1 MQVIETQYEF
11 GQIDIFSVLQ
21 MQARSLHNE
30 ALLISMKNARIA
42 QQRVLHL
49 GKQRLSITNA
59 PCITLLA
66 NITAIIEYR
75 PETEPNLAYLKTYS
89 VFWADLS

>member
-1 MQVIETQYEF
+1 LTTAVKSLKKALQVIETQYEF
-11 GQIDIFSVLQ
+11 GQMDIFSVLQ

-49 GKQRLSITNA
+49 ALGG
-59 PCITLLA
+59 
-66 NITAIIEYR
+66 
-75 PETEPNLAYLKTYS
+75 
-89 VFWADLS
+89 FGG